1 MADETAPDRSEDPRL
16 EEIQEDV
23 DEIRAR
29 IPKNPGLD
37 VPDPDVKPVAPV
49 EEDTFPPG

>member
-1 MADETAPDRSEDPRL
+1 MAQEPTRDKSEDPRL

-29 IPKNPGLD
+29 IPKNPGFD
-37 VPDPDVKPVAPV
+37 VPDPDVPTLAPA
-49 EEDTFPPG
+49 EEDIDGT

>member
-1 MADETAPDRSEDPRL
+1 MAQEPTSDTSEDPRL

-29 IPKNPGLD
+29 IPKNPGMD
-37 VPDPDVKPVAPV
+37 VPDPDVQPVAPA
-49 EEDTFPPG
+49 EEDIDAT

>member
-1 MADETAPDRSEDPRL
+1 MAQEPTRDTSEDPRL
-16 EEIQEDV
+16 EEVQEDV

-37 VPDPDVKPVAPV
+37 VPDPDVQPVVPA
-49 EEDTFPPG
+49 EENVDGT

>member
-1 MADETAPDRSEDPRL
+1 MADETNDETSKDPRL

-29 IPKNPGLD
+29 LPKNPGLGI
-37 VPDPDVKPVAPV
+37 PDPDVEPVMG
-49 EEDTFPPG
+49 EDEDTNPPV